1 MAWRKLEKRILRR
14 GREWQQQGPSLLG
27 REFFHQ
33 TLEFSCQAL
42 GFALA
47 SFCFYW
53 ILGPPVEVSCITVP
67 SSFALRGS
75 EMEQILMAQA
85 GGRRTSFFNVT
96 QHLARLS
103 FSQPGLVP
111 QHAESDFVEFP
122 ALAFMAA
129 LVFLCLCSPG
139 ASFSSLFLQCWR
151 PRDVHP
157 GGLWGTSAAP
167 LVLWPGGRLRE
178 LWSLMRSAA
187 LSMFSWLFR
196 ISSDIF
202 LLLNHQLMEY

>member
-1 MAWRKLEKRILRR
+1 
-14 GREWQQQGPSLLG
+14 
-27 REFFHQ
+27 
-33 TLEFSCQAL
+33 
-42 GFALA
+42 
-47 SFCFYW
+47 
-53 ILGPPVEVSCITVP
+53 
-67 SSFALRGS
+67 
-75 EMEQILMAQA
+75 MAQA

-129 LVFLCLCSPG
+129 LVFVFVFSRRLLLITLSPVLETQGRASWRIVRNLSCSP
-139 ASFSSLFLQCWR
+139 R
-151 PRDVHP
+151 PLT
-157 GGLWGTSAAP
+157 G
-167 LVLWPGGRLRE
+167 
-178 LWSLMRSAA
+178 WSLMRSAA